1 MKIGILGG
9 TFDPPHNAHLEIAK
23 RAIKQF
29 DLDKVIFIPSGNPWQ
44 KKDAT
49 PFIHRYEMT
58 KILIER
64 SNKFEISDVEKS
76 EDVPSYTVDTLTKLN
91 HKKDNLYFIH
101 KFPHLI
107 DNSINFF
114 NDLHW
119 GGDFKKIIEMINKM
133 KIDNSSIK
141 FFSGYSG
148 WTYNQL
154 IAEVNNG
161 SWVIVKNK
169 ANCIFKRDIKKMW
182 GEKMKKMD
190 EKFKIW
196 SNAPENPQDN

>member
-1 MKIGILGG
+1 MINNGDLLISTPDSLGDYYFNRSIIILTEVSNEEVVGFIINKELNY
-9 TFDPPHNAHLEIAK
+9 TLS
-23 RAIKQF
+23 
-29 DLDKVIFIPSGNPWQ
+29 DLDDKVLEKGVKIFSGGPVNQ
-44 KKDAT
+44 
-49 PFIHRYEMT
+49 
-58 KILIER
+58 
-64 SNKFEISDVEKS
+64 
-76 EDVPSYTVDTLTKLN
+76 
-91 HKKDNLYFIH
+91 DNLYFIH
-101 KFPHLI
+101 KHPDLI

-119 GGDFKKIIEMINKM
+119 GGDFKKSIKMINKL

-154 IAEVNNG
+154 TDEINNG
-161 SWVIVKNK
+161 SWVVAKNQT
-169 ANCIFKRDIKKMW
+169 NYLFKKDIKKMW
-182 GEKMKKMD
+182 GENMKEMG

>member
-1 MKIGILGG
+1 MINKGDLLISTPESLGDYYFNRSIVILTEVSDEEVVGFIINKELNY
-9 TFDPPHNAHLEIAK
+9 TLS
-23 RAIKQF
+23 
-29 DLDKVIFIPSGNPWQ
+29 DLDNKV
-44 KKDAT
+44 
-49 PFIHRYEMT
+49 
-58 KILIER
+58 
-64 SNKFEISDVEKS
+64 
-76 EDVPSYTVDTLTKLN
+76 
-91 HKKDNLYFIH
+91 
-101 KFPHLI
+101 PHLI

-154 IAEVNNG
+154 IGEVNNG

>member
-1 MKIGILGG
+1 MINNGDLLISTPESLGDYYFNRSIIILTEVNNEEVVG
-9 TFDPPHNAHLEIAK
+9 FIINKELNYSLS
-23 RAIKQF
+23 
-29 DLDKVIFIPSGNPWQ
+29 DLDNKVIEKGIKIFSGGPVNQ
-44 KKDAT
+44 
-49 PFIHRYEMT
+49 
-58 KILIER
+58 
-64 SNKFEISDVEKS
+64 
-76 EDVPSYTVDTLTKLN
+76 
-91 HKKDNLYFIH
+91 DNLYFIH
-101 KFPHLI
+101 KHPDLI

-154 IAEVNNG
+154 IGEVNNG

-196 SNAPENPQDN
+196 SNAPENPQENQVDPKTFFKSEI